1 MIVFVLI
8 GYIKDKTH
16 KDDHKTGKV
25 LSQKEYNNHLS
36 LHES

>member
-1 MIVFVLI
+1 MIVFVTI
-8 GYIKDKTH
+8 AYRKNKNH